1 MIITNKRFTRAL
13 IVLAAM
19 FLISMELPYSDKA
32 LIQYIIPVI
41 RISTVT
47 LYLAGIIPLIG
58 AIWSYKEIVKSNRFK
73 ASRLMIFI
81 VLFFMVSP
89 FVMRNINI
97 IKAPIYYFSSGVRTI
112 EIKDSNI
119 GMTFGG
125 DEELLHIEL
134 ELKSYGNNLDGIR
147 IAVIL
152 SDSLGEYVESNY
164 FLIDKVFRL
173 HKTQSLSISE
183 DIPVDFIDEHATVNN
198 FYSDLHYDDYK
209 IVLMDDEGQ
218 MMLSR
223 NDGY

>member
-1 MIITNKRFTRAL
+1 M
-13 IVLAAM
+13 
-19 FLISMELPYSDKA
+19 
-32 LIQYIIPVI
+32 
-41 RISTVT
+41 
-47 LYLAGIIPLIG
+47 
-58 AIWSYKEIVKSNRFK
+58 
-73 ASRLMIFI
+73 
-81 VLFFMVSP
+81 
-89 FVMRNINI
+89 
-97 IKAPIYYFSSGVRTI
+97 
-112 EIKDSNI
+112 
-119 GMTFGG
+119 
-125 DEELLHIEL
+125 
-134 ELKSYGNNLDGIR
+134 DGIR